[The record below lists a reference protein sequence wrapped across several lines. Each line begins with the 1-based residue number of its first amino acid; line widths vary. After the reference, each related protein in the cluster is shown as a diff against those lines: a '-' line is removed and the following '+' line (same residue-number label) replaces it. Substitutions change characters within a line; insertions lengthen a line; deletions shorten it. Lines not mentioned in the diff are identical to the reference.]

1 MKSFTEEEILEVEKE
16 THSKRSFFSA
26 KLQIKKNQELIL
38 DSYNNKGFSCL
49 LIWKLLKKRNEFT
62 RNYTSFLRA
71 FNELYKNNN
80 EEQKELKQQNNT
92 QIEHKE
98 ENTQNKPVLS
108 IQKKTFN
115 FNSLANKDDLI

>member
-1 MKSFTEEEILEVEKE
+1 MKEFTEEEMLAVKNKIKA
-16 THSKRSFFSA
+16 KRSNLTA
-26 KLQIKKNQELIL
+26 KFQIKKNQELIL
-38 DSYNNKGFSCL
+38 SSYNNGLSCRMIWL
-49 LIWKLLKKRNEFT
+49 LLEHRNNFVGT
-62 RNYTSFLRA
+62 YSSFLKA

-98 ENTQNKPVLS
+98 ENTQNKQVLS
-108 IQKKTFN
+108 TQKKTFN

>member
-1 MKSFTEEEILEVEKE
+1 MNSFTEEEIQAFEKE
-16 THSKRSFFSA
+16 TNAKRSYFSA
-26 KLQIKKNQELIL
+26 KFQIQKKQELIL
-38 DSYNNKGFSCL
+38 NSYNNGMSCR
-49 LIWKLLKKRNEFT
+49 LIWQLLRRRKEFT
-62 RNYTSFLRA
+62 RNYTSFMKA

>member
-1 MKSFTEEEILEVEKE
+1 MKPFTEDEILEVRKIIKAKKP
-16 THSKRSFFSA
+16 HFSA
-26 KLQIKKNQELIL
+26 KFQIKKNQELII
-38 DSYNNKGFSCL
+38 SSFNNGLSCR
-49 LIWKLLKKRNEFT
+49 LIWLLLRHRKEFLGS
-62 RNYTSFLRA
+62 YTSFMKA
-71 FNELYKNNN
+71 FNELYKDNN
-80 EEQKELKQQNNT
+80 EEQKELKQENNT